1 MVSQRSSE
9 FQLDFSDGETAV
21 LRAAPARVIDFSAA
35 LTIAR
40 NSLRVSLRYP
50 ANMIIWGVMP
60 ILWVMPFIFT
70 GIAFSGGI
78 TSTQFG
84 EATGYVNFIPYLAL
98 GWVVFSYVD
107 SAIWGVGNTL
117 RWYQFAG
124 VLEPMFLIPAPR
136 LSILLGAAIAE
147 LITTSISTAILFGL
161 SVVIF
166 NLHFALTAVLP
177 ILLLLFLMIVA
188 FTGFAFAFS
197 GLILVFKDPSVLTQF
212 VHVVIYTLTPV
223 NYSVGMLPSWVQP
236 LSLIL
241 PSTFA
246 IIGIR
251 EAALA
256 ASGIALLWGDVF
268 ILLILVVVFWIGGIL
283 VFRLAERHTRK
294 KGKMAAF

>member
-1 MVSQRSSE
+1 MVTLQSTNIPLSVA
-9 FQLDFSDGETAV
+9 DGEAALLKV
-21 LRAAPARVIDFSAA
+21 APARVIDFSAA

-50 ANMIIWGVMP
+50 ANFIIWGVMP
-60 ILWVMPFIFT
+60 ILWLLPFVFT

-78 TSTQFG
+78 TSAQFG
-84 EATGYVNFIPYLAL
+84 GQTGYANFIPYLAL

-136 LSILLGAAIAE
+136 LSILLGAAMAE
-147 LITTSISTAILFGL
+147 LVTTSMSTIILFGL
-161 SVVIF
+161 SVLIF
-166 NLHFALTAVLP
+166 NLQFALTAVLP

-223 NYSVGMLPSWVQP
+223 NYSVSVLPSWVQP

-256 ASGIALLWGDVF
+256 AAGIALLWGDVM
-268 ILLILVVVFWIGGIL
+268 ILLLLVVIFWITGIL
-283 VFRLAERHTRK
+283 VFRLAEWHTRK
-294 KGKMAAF
+294 KGKMGAF

>member
-1 MVSQRSSE
+1 MVSLRSSDIE
-9 FQLDFSDGETAV
+9 LDVADGETSL
-21 LRAAPARVIDFSAA
+21 LRATPARVIDFSAA
-35 LTIAR
+35 LTIAG

-50 ANMIIWGVMP
+50 ANFIIWGFMP
-60 ILWVMPFIFT
+60 ILWLMPFVFT
-70 GIAFSGGI
+70 GIAFSGGV
-78 TSTQFG
+78 TSSQFG
-84 EATGYVNFIPYLAL
+84 GQTGYADFIPYLAL
-98 GWVVFSYVD
+98 GWIVFSYVD

-136 LSILLGAAIAE
+136 LSILLGAAMAE
-147 LITTSISTAILFGL
+147 LLTTSLSTLILFGL
-161 SVVIF
+161 SVVLF
-166 NLHFALTAVLP
+166 NLSFALTAVLP

-223 NYSVGMLPSWVQP
+223 NYSVNMLPMWVQP

-256 ASGIALLWGDVF
+256 ASGIALLWVDVF
-268 ILLILVVVFWIGGIL
+268 ILLILVVAFWVVGIL
-283 VFRLAERHTRK
+283 IFRLAERHTRK
-294 KGKMAAF
+294 KGKMGAF